1 MSDIGT
7 VKELG
12 KTLTRYFPQIAESVD
27 LDKSIDQAFEKISD
41 FSDETM
47 DKLSELQTTLFG
59 RKGAITGLL
68 RELGKIEQDKR
79 KEVGQLLNDFK
90 NSLDCHIELT
100 LAELSKVKRERALQS
115 EMLDITMPGRRQ
127 RPGTVH
133 PLTIVQE
140 EITEIF
146 HKLGFE
152 VKHGPHIETDFYN
165 FEALNFPQW
174 HPARAMQDT
183 FYVDGE
189 KLLRTHTS
197 PVQVRTMLEQK
208 PPIRMIAMGSCF
220 RRDALDA
227 THSPYF
233 HQVEGLMVDK
243 NISFSDL
250 AGIISIILSE
260 LFGGD
265 VKVKFL
271 PSYFPFVEPGAETLA
286 SCPFCGGKGC
296 NICQQSGWIE
306 MGGSG
311 MVHPNVLE
319 KCGIDP
325 EVYQGFAFGWGIERI
340 AIMKFG
346 IKDIREFTEC
356 DTRFLS
362 QFGGVR

>member
-1 MSDIGT
+1 MSDAGK
-7 VKELG
+7 VRELG
-12 KTLTRYFPQIAESVD
+12 EKLLSQFPQLKESLNIEESIKHAFAEINGFT
-27 LDKSIDQAFEKISD
+27 KEAGEN
-41 FSDETM
+41 
-47 DKLSELQTTLFG
+47 LSNMQTNLFG
-59 RKGAITGLL
+59 RKGVVTGLL
-68 RELGKIEQDKR
+68 RELGKLDPDKR
-79 KEVGQLLNDFK
+79 KEFGQILNDFK
-90 NSLDCHIELT
+90 NHLDGQIEFQL
-100 LAELSKVKRERALQS
+100 EKFRRFQREEALRS
-115 EMLDITMPGRRQ
+115 ETIDITMPGRK
-127 RPGTVH
+127 PNFGTVH

-152 VKHGPHIETDFYN
+152 VKQGPHIETDFYN

-183 FYVDGE
+183 FYIDGDR
-189 KLLRTHTS
+189 LLRTHTS

-233 HQVEGLMVDK
+233 NQVEGLMVDK
-243 NISFSDL
+243 NIGFSDL

-311 MVHPNVLE
+311 MVHPNVLQ

-346 IKDIREFTEC
+346 VKDIREFTAC
-356 DTRFLS
+356 DARFLS

>member
-1 MSDIGT
+1 MIL
-7 VKELG
+7 E
-12 KTLTRYFPQIAESVD
+12 KTREMATILVSQFPQLAATPD
-27 LDKSIDQAFEKISD
+27 LENAIDQAFDGSTD
-41 FSDETM
+41 FSEIAM
-47 DKLSELQTTLFG
+47 DSLSNLQTILFG
-59 RKGAITGLL
+59 RKGTVTGLL
-68 RELGKIEQDKR
+68 RELGKLDPDKR
-79 KEVGQLLNDFK
+79 KEMGQILNDFK
-90 NSLDCHIELT
+90 NLLDGQIESK
-100 LAELSKVKRERALQS
+100 LATFAKAKRQIQLRS
-115 EMLDITMPGRRQ
+115 ETLDITMPGRK
-127 RPGTVH
+127 PNSGTVH

-140 EITEIF
+140 EITEVF

-152 VKHGPHIETDFYN
+152 VKQGPHIETDFYN

-183 FYVDGE
+183 FYIDGDR
-189 KLLRTHTS
+189 LLRTHTS

-233 HQVEGLMVDK
+233 NQVEGLMVDK

-260 LFGGD
+260 VFGGD

-296 NICQQSGWIE
+296 NICQNSGWIE

-311 MVHPNVLE
+311 MVHPNVLA

-346 IKDIREFTEC
+346 IKDIREFTAC
-356 DTRFLS
+356 DARFLS